1 MGELFF
7 LVSIQFTELNI
18 KSEIIKWVNVMKKNI
33 LKKIAFVIPVLTL
46 GIASVAS
53 VQAETSK
60 YRFSDQYQERIQAN
74 LKKDRA
80 VSTVTDKVG
89 LNKKNRNGKSKYRFS
104 EKRKNSVNNISSDNA
119 VFKTAGYKVKHRN
132 GKTSKFRFVD
142 RS

>member
-1 MGELFF
+1 
-7 LVSIQFTELNI
+7 
-18 KSEIIKWVNVMKKNI
+18 MKKNI
-33 LKKIAFVIPVLTL
+33 FKKIAFVIPVLTL

-104 EKRKNSVNNISSDNA
+104 EKRKSSVNNISSDNA
-119 VFKTAGYKVKHRN
+119 VFKSVGYKVKHRN